1 MAAYG
6 LDAECPHIF
15 DGTHFA
21 RWRNWMQCNFKFI
34 SPQMWWIVDVGFS
47 CAIDKKVATQAQKKC
62 LHLDCQA
69 TNIFYSSMKD
79 NIFGEIMDMKSAH
92 EIWVFLN
99 EKYGMISKEDVVPN
113 VEAHEDV
120 EHDHNTMVVED
131 CSTSWSSE
139 DDDDHS
145 TRSLDKDDD
154 DATSDA
160 NDDATSCTLDDEDDG
175 YESDASTSSS
185 TTSPHCFMS
194 HDDTK
199 VSIGDVIIDCDGP
212 NFELVCKLSK
222 ALRNELAK
230 TNKLKNEN
238 SFLKTT
244 CEQQKH
250 LLYVTTCSH
259 EELKLVHE
267 ELCVAH
273 DNLVKDHA
281 FLTKKISNEEIKTSE
296 SSSLGSNDQ
305 SHIITNPCD
314 VGKKHVSTSCDDLL
328 SMPCSSHIDAC
339 STSMSC
345 ETNLLK
351 ENNELKNEVK
361 NLSNKLE
368 RCYYSK
374 VTFEHIL
381 KTQRK
386 YGDKC
391 GLGFKK
397 KMTKGERKQEK
408 RKLSHF
414 MCYRCHEVGHL
425 ANGCPNKEKLKK
437 IKEEER
443 LKHVKCSKCRTWGHL
458 TSMCPT
464 KQLVKQQE
472 EPQPKPQVEQE
483 KKPQTQGKF
492 NHHGDLM
499 MKKKKTRRGGRARH
513 PMQIQDAKMMS
524 KNEDKKKAYAHIKCF
539 ECKNDGHFASR
550 CPTKLEKKAQAT
562 LKRQGNEKQHMSM
575 EEKAQSKRSCYLCR
589 ERGHMAHSCPLGNN
603 SKPISINDSTMLRK
617 DGNGTSMVAIAK
629 HPAIHT
635 KAMPKYVAPNL
646 RGPKLV
652 WVPSKSG

>member
-1 MAAYG
+1 MASSG
-6 LDAECPHIF
+6 IDDCETHIF
-15 DGTHFA
+15 DGTNFALWKNHMLDHFRA
-21 RWRNWMQCNFKFI
+21 KGPKFCFKLFDRI
-34 SPQMWWIVDVGFS
+34 NSKGTAYEMWESIKHTFGDFS
-47 CAIDKKVATQAQKKC
+47 TWDDGKFKKEEPKV
-62 LHLDCQA
+62 
-69 TNIFYSSMKD
+69 
-79 NIFGEIMDMKSAH
+79 EI
-92 EIWVFLN
+92 
-99 EKYGMISKEDVVPN
+99 
-113 VEAHEDV
+113 HEDV
-120 EHDHNTMVVED
+120 EHDHNKVVVED

-139 DDDDHS
+139 
-145 TRSLDKDDD
+145 
-154 DATSDA
+154 
-160 NDDATSCTLDDEDDG
+160 DEDDG

-185 TTSPHCFMS
+185 MLGRWRSPAKQSPDWTQEVGGRPDQLGGRPGSGPVSPPLRSRGFWSLLDDRQQSTSSHSSMS
-194 HDDTK
+194 RGDGN
-199 VSIGDVIIDCDGP
+199 VSIGGVIVDCDDP
-212 NFELVCKLSK
+212 NFELVCRLTK
-222 ALRNELAK
+222 ALRNEMAK
-230 TNKLKNEN
+230 TSKLKNEN

-267 ELCVAH
+267 ELCVTH
-273 DNLVKDHA
+273 DNL
-281 FLTKKISNEEIKTSE
+281 
-296 SSSLGSNDQ
+296 SSSFGSNDQ
-305 SHIITNPCD
+305 SYGVTNPCD
-314 VGKKHVSTSCDDLL
+314 VGKKHVSTSCDDLF
-328 SMPCSSHIDAC
+328 MPCSSYLDAC

-351 ENNELKNEVK
+351 ENNKLNEQVK

-381 KTQRK
+381 KTQRN

-391 GLGFKK
+391 GLGFK

-443 LKHVKCSKCRTWGHL
+443 LKHVKCFKCRTWGHL

-483 KKPQTQGKF
+483 KKPQAQVKF

-499 MKKKKTRRGGRARH
+499 MMKKKTRRGGRARH
-513 PMQIQDAKMMS
+513 PIQIQDAKMMS
-524 KNEDKKKAYAHIKCF
+524 KNQDKKKAYAHIKCF
-539 ECKNDGHFASR
+539 ECKNVRHFASK

-562 LKRQGNEKQHMSM
+562 LKRQGNEKQHMSK

-589 ERGHMAHSCPLGNN
+589 ERGHIAHSYPLGNN
-603 SKPISINDSTMLRK
+603 SKPISIVNHNMLRK

-629 HPAIHT
+629 HPATHT